1 MKCSKYCKSLVT
13 ILLNINKKLLQ
24 TSDQSLVKTSGKIA
38 AKNVHNFQKR
48 KKKNQWQLWVLILD
62 ESKSKF
68 HVRRVSCPR
77 LVSSSHTRVW
87 SAALWTGAGRGSEI
101 LGKARCE
108 LPLCR
113 QNAMLFL
120 EVNEDQGSTFSPVQ
134 ININIYIIHFTHFVR
149 FCILHS
155 WSLFLRGIGAAITDN
170 MSDNVHLGDFC
181 MFYFLLSDSLFRCV
195 TWNESTFSL
204 ECCRQS
210 VSGWV
215 LLQGV
220 HRQTFVWQVQIFFFA
235 STGSL
240 NFVHS
245 CFVAAQ
251 VYTHTSLLH
260 STQTPRAFD
269 PSAFYFQGEDANV
282 EEMMLWLTNL

>member
-1 MKCSKYCKSLVT
+1 MCVPP
-13 ILLNINKKLLQ
+13 Q
-24 TSDQSLVKTSGKIA
+24 
-38 AKNVHNFQKR
+38 
-48 KKKNQWQLWVLILD
+48 
-62 ESKSKF
+62 
-68 HVRRVSCPR
+68 CP
-77 LVSSSHTRVW
+77 SSSHTCVW
-87 SAALWTGAGRGSEI
+87 SAALWMSAGRGSEI

-181 MFYFLLSDSLFRCV
+181 MSYFLLSDSLFRCV

-215 LLQGV
+215 LPAGSPSTNFCL
-220 HRQTFVWQVQIFFFA
+220 TVQMFICIYWKSKFCSFI
-235 STGSL
+235 
-240 NFVHS
+240 